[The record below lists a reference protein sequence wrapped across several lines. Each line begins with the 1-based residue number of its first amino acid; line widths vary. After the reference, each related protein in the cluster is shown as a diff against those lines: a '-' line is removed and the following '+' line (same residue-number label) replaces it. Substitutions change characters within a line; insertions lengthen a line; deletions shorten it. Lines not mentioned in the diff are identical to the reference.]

1 MKIVN
6 YKISREKIDNR
17 DIGEKI
23 RSIFYKIAIITVIE
37 VFLIIMEESFKT
49 DLSFVVFL
57 QVSQYIFIPI
67 PIIAIIIT
75 IINPEIDII
84 TIYFKDYETAKESQE
99 NTIDEIIEYIIKNDI
114 YSSNLKNGFYIK
126 NVLSKKNKLLL
137 EEKKKKRYNWN
148 VKF

>member
-1 MKIVN
+1 MKIIN

-17 DIGEKI
+17 DIDEKI
-23 RSIFYKIAIITVIE
+23 HSIFYTIVIIAIIE
-37 VFLIIMEESFKT
+37 VFMITMEESFKT
-49 DLSFVVFL
+49 DLYFVAFL
-57 QVSQYIFIPI
+57 QVSQYIFLPI

-75 IINPEIDII
+75 IVNPKADII

-137 EEKKKKRYNWN
+137 EEKRKKDIMEI
-148 VKF
+148 

>member
-6 YKISREKIDNR
+6 YKITKEKIDNR
-17 DIGEKI
+17 YLDEKA
-23 RSIFYKIAIITVIE
+23 RSIFYTIAIIAIIE
-37 VFLIIMEESFKT
+37 VFMVTMEESFKT
-49 DLSFVVFL
+49 DLYFVAFL
-57 QVSQYIFIPI
+57 QVFQYIFLPI

-75 IINPEIDII
+75 IVNPKADII

-126 NVLSKKNKLLL
+126 SILSKKNKLIL
-137 EEKKKKRYNWN
+137 EEQRKKDIIKI
-148 VKF
+148 

>member
-23 RSIFYKIAIITVIE
+23 RSIFYKIAIIAVIE

-49 DLSFVVFL
+49 NLSLVAFL
-57 QVSQYIFIPI
+57 QVSQYIFIQI

-99 NTIDEIIEYIIKNDI
+99 NTIDEIIESIIKNDI

-137 EEKKKKRYNWN
+137 EEKRKKDIIET
-148 VKF
+148 